1 MEDDELT
8 FTINKDFA
16 DKYEKAKRGQELSG
30 IRDKYGDMDEG
41 RLAVIAER
49 QHKYG
54 YTKNADLDYDSYD
67 SEDDEEED
75 EFGELV
81 TPA

>member
-30 IRDKYGDMDEG
+30 SK
-41 RLAVIAER
+41 
-49 QHKYG
+49 
-54 YTKNADLDYDSYD
+54 SYAI
-67 SEDDEEED
+67 SLC
-75 EFGELV
+75 FFVPQKKG
-81 TPA
+81 TS